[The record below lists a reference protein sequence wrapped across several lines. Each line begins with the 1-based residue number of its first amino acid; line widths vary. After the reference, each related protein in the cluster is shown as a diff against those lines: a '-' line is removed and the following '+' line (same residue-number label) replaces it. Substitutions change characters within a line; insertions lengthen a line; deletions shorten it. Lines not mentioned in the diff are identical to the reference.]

1 MMMSLQV
8 TEMKP
13 QWAHGLF
20 VKGEQELINPWE
32 EEGLYI
38 LEDKGEFYFQK
49 CIDII
54 ILRNDIDGKYQGV
67 SKQLALCSW
76 MTGLIFL

>member
-1 MMMSLQV
+1 
-8 TEMKP
+8 
-13 QWAHGLF
+13 LF

-54 ILRNDIDGKYQGV
+54 ILRNDIDGKY
-67 SKQLALCSW
+67 
-76 MTGLIFL
+76 